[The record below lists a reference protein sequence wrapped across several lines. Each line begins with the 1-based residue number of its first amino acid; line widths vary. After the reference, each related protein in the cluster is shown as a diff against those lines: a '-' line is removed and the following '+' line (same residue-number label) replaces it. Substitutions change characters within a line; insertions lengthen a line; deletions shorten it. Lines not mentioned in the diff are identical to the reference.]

1 MSVPK
6 IVFMCIFALI
16 GIICILY
23 GLKVHS
29 AGYGSAFF
37 AVWLALGIFFIFC
50 TWAVWFGLWMRL
62 P

>member
-1 MSVPK
+1 MRKMSVPK
-6 IVFMCIFALI
+6 IVFMCMFALI

-50 TWAVWFGLWMRL
+50 T
-62 P
+62 